1 MDISIFQIKINLGKI
16 LLSPLKMVR
25 LNIPQILKTL
35 KHLKEKHGDRQPVT
49 NGKKYDEI
57 IGATGRKRNTICQN

>member
-1 MDISIFQIKINLGKI
+1 MRLENPDKNKPWKDTVKSTKRSGKYSPDIKDIEAFERETWEIG
-16 LLSPLKMVR
+16 
-25 LNIPQILKTL
+25 T
-35 KHLKEKHGDRQPVT
+35 PVT

>member
-1 MDISIFQIKINLGKI
+1 
-16 LLSPLKMVR
+16 MVR